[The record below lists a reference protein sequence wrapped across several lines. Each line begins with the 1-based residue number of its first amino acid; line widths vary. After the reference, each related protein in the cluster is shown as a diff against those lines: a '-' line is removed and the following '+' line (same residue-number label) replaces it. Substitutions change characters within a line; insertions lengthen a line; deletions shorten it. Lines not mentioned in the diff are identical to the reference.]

1 MYTNGSQLIYNGFD
15 LSKYI
20 FVDSITKYVS
30 PKLKFQQ
37 ANTSISSYVQGY
49 GYEPFVI
56 RVNASILAY
65 KPHEIAQARR
75 IIAQA
80 LMSHTPKKLL
90 LPDDTGLYYKALYI
104 GGSEVGAFT
113 QAPDITLEFLVPD
126 PIAYGG
132 HHEERVQTH
141 KDGTTEDIMLVG
153 GTYPT
158 KPKITIVHDITDKDI
173 EKILGSEDDDPLRPL
188 MPYFPLPTNLP
199 FVIENKTT
207 GKKISFIPNIKR
219 KPAVV
224 TIDCELERVSVST
237 VTPNPNGGEMLKAN
251 TRDVALDIESD
262 FFDVKDGDI
271 LYHSQSIDAY
281 TIEWDERFL

>member
-37 ANTSISSYVQGY
+37 ANISVGSYVQGY

-56 RVNASILAY
+56 RVNASILAN

-141 KDGTTEDIMLVG
+141 KDGTTEDVMLVG

-158 KPKITIVHDITDKDI
+158 KPKITIACEPNYCPMEIA
-173 EKILGSEDDDPLRPL
+173 
-188 MPYFPLPTNLP
+188 
-199 FVIENKTT
+199 NKTT
-207 GKKISFIPNIKR
+207 GKKICFVEDFKSNQ
-219 KPAVV
+219 VV

-237 VTPNPNGGEMLKAN
+237 VAPNPNGGDVLKAN
-251 TRDVALDIESD
+251 TRDIPLFLESD
-262 FFDVKDGDI
+262 FFDIKDNDI
-271 LYHSQSIDAY
+271 LYHSPSISAY

>member
-1 MYTNGSQLIYNGFD
+1 MYINESQLIYNGFD

-37 ANTSISSYVQGY
+37 ANTSIGSYVQGY
-49 GYEPFVI
+49 GFEPFVI
-56 RVNASILAY
+56 RVNASILAN

-80 LMSHTPKKLL
+80 LMSFTPEKLL
-90 LPDDTGLYYKALYI
+90 LPDDTGIYYKALYI

-158 KPKITIVHDITDKDI
+158 KPKITIAC
-173 EKILGSEDDDPLRPL
+173 DPSFYP
-188 MPYFPLPTNLP
+188 ME
-199 FVIENKTT
+199 IANKTT
-207 GKKISFIPNIKR
+207 GKKISFVEDFKGNQ
-219 KPAVV
+219 VV

-237 VTPNPNGGEMLKAN
+237 VAPNPNGGEMLKAN
-251 TRDVALDIESD
+251 THDIPLFLESD
-262 FFDVKDGDI
+262 FFDIKDNDI
-271 LYHSQSIDAY
+271 LYHSPTISAY

>member
-37 ANTSISSYVQGY
+37 ANISIGSYVQGY
-49 GYEPFVI
+49 GYESFVI

-113 QAPDITLEFLVPD
+113 QAPDIILEFLVPD

-141 KDGTTEDIMLVG
+141 KDGTTEDVMLVG

-158 KPKITIVHDITDKDI
+158 KPKITIACEPNFYPMEIA
-173 EKILGSEDDDPLRPL
+173 
-188 MPYFPLPTNLP
+188 
-199 FVIENKTT
+199 NKTT
-207 GKKISFIPNIKR
+207 GKKISFVEDFKSNQI
-219 KPAVV
+219 V

-251 TRDVALDIESD
+251 TRDIPLFLESD
-262 FFDVKDGDI
+262 FFDIKDNDI
-271 LYHSQSIDAY
+271 LYHSPSISAY

>member
-1 MYTNGSQLIYNGFD
+1 MYINESQLIYNGFD

-37 ANTSISSYVQGY
+37 ANTSIGSYVQGY

-56 RVNASILAY
+56 RVNASILAN

-80 LMSHTPKKLL
+80 LMSFTPEKLL
-90 LPDDTGLYYKALYI
+90 LPDDTGIYYKALYI

-158 KPKITIVHDITDKDI
+158 KPKITIAC
-173 EKILGSEDDDPLRPL
+173 DPSFYP
-188 MPYFPLPTNLP
+188 ME
-199 FVIENKTT
+199 IANKTT
-207 GKKISFIPNIKR
+207 GKKISFVEDFKDNQ
-219 KPAVV
+219 VV

-237 VTPNPNGGEMLKAN
+237 VAPNPNGGEMLKAN
-251 TRDVALDIESD
+251 THDIPLFLESD
-262 FFDVKDGDI
+262 FFDIKDNDI
-271 LYHSQSIDAY
+271 LYHSPTISAY

>member
-1 MYTNGSQLIYNGFD
+1 MYINESQLIYNGFD

-37 ANTSISSYVQGY
+37 ANTSIGSYVQGY
-49 GYEPFVI
+49 GFEPFVI
-56 RVNASILAY
+56 RVNASILAN

-80 LMSHTPKKLL
+80 LMSCTPKKLL

-158 KPKITIVHDITDKDI
+158 KPKITIACEPNYCPMEIA
-173 EKILGSEDDDPLRPL
+173 
-188 MPYFPLPTNLP
+188 
-199 FVIENKTT
+199 NKTT
-207 GKKISFIPNIKR
+207 GKKICFVEDFKSNQ
-219 KPAVV
+219 VV

-237 VTPNPNGGEMLKAN
+237 VAPNPNGGEMLKAN
-251 TRDVALDIESD
+251 THDIPLFLESD
-262 FFDVKDGDI
+262 FFDIKDNDI
-271 LYHSQSIDAY
+271 LYHSPTISAY

>member
-1 MYTNGSQLIYNGFD
+1 MYINESQLIYNGFD

-37 ANTSISSYVQGY
+37 ANTSIGSYVQGY

-56 RVNASILAY
+56 RVNASILAN

-80 LMSHTPKKLL
+80 LMSFTPEKLL
-90 LPDDTGLYYKALYI
+90 LPDDTGIYYKALYI

-158 KPKITIVHDITDKDI
+158 KPKITIAC
-173 EKILGSEDDDPLRPL
+173 DPSFYP
-188 MPYFPLPTNLP
+188 ME
-199 FVIENKTT
+199 IANKAT
-207 GKKISFIPNIKR
+207 GKKISFVEDFKDNQ
-219 KPAVV
+219 VV
-224 TIDCELERVSVST
+224 TIDCELERVNVST
-237 VTPNPNGGEMLKAN
+237 VAPNPNGGEMLKAN
-251 TRDVALDIESD
+251 THDIPLFLESD
-262 FFDVKDGDI
+262 FFDIKDNDI
-271 LYHSQSIDAY
+271 LYHSPSISAY